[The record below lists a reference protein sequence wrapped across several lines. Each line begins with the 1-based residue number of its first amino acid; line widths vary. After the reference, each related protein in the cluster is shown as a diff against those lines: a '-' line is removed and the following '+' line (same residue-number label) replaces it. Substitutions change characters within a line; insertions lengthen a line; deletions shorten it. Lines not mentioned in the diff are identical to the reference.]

1 MIGIF
6 RKFIFYFSLVLVVF
20 LFPIIVF
27 ALSSGGIGGYPANP
41 DPAIQYSESWFIYN
55 LDLGE
60 SKDDAL
66 LLFNTGEETKTVK
79 LYPVDSI
86 PSNQGNFALEA
97 QDAPRDGIGA
107 WIKLAETL
115 VTLEPGESREIPFVI
130 TIPKDADVGEHSG
143 GIIIQKAAPGQA
155 EGEAAASVV
164 TRVGIRVY
172 QTVPGEIIKEIEI
185 DDFSLELIKPQD
197 QKPYY
202 DIVLTAKNKGN
213 VSLSPKV
220 SLEISGWGKIDYQ
233 DFKKISYE
241 SIASF
246 ATGDALFPVRF
257 FTGQTQTKDWQL
269 LRDQK
274 VTTRWSFVK
283 PQFGKFSFQAKLN
296 YESSDGPKTVVSK
309 KITVWVV
316 PWLEVLVI
324 ALVLSLI
331 ILLVILKKLLGSGRK
346 WQFYKVQKGDQLVS
360 LAESANV
367 SWKKVAK
374 VNRLKTPL
382 LKEGQV
388 IKLPPRFKPLVKKS
402 SGKKMPGVS

>member
-20 LFPIIVF
+20 LFPISVF

-220 SLEISGWGKIDYQ
+220 SLEISGWGKIDYFPHSNFNPKEGIVI
-233 DFKKISYE
+233 DFKDL
-241 SIASF
+241 
-246 ATGDALFPVRF
+246 TDF

-331 ILLVILKKLLGSGRK
+331 ISLVILKKLLGSGRK
-346 WQFYKVQKGDQLVS
+346 WQSYKVQKGDQLVS

-388 IKLPPRFKPLVKKS
+388 IKLPPGFKPLVKKS

>member
-20 LFPIIVF
+20 LFPISVF

-41 DPAIQYSESWFIYN
+41 DPAIQYSGSWFIYN

-60 SKDDAL
+60 SKADAL
-66 LLFNTGEETKTVK
+66 LLFNSGEETKTVK

-115 VTLEPGESREIPFVI
+115 VTLEQGESREIPFVI

-233 DFKKISYE
+233 DFKKISVKKFKQFISGQAE
-241 SIASF
+241 
-246 ATGDALFPVRF
+246 FPVRF

-274 VTTRWSFVK
+274 VTTRW
-283 PQFGKFSFQAKLN
+283 
-296 YESSDGPKTVVSK
+296 
-309 KITVWVV
+309 
-316 PWLEVLVI
+316 
-324 ALVLSLI
+324 
-331 ILLVILKKLLGSGRK
+331 
-346 WQFYKVQKGDQLVS
+346 
-360 LAESANV
+360 
-367 SWKKVAK
+367 
-374 VNRLKTPL
+374 
-382 LKEGQV
+382 
-388 IKLPPRFKPLVKKS
+388 
-402 SGKKMPGVS
+402 

>member
-1 MIGIF
+1 MVRRSI
-6 RKFIFYFSLVLVVF
+6 KFSLYFPKLVIITNF
-20 LFPIIVF
+20 LFLLFLLLPPAVF

-185 DDFSLELIKPQD
+185 SDFSLELTKPQD

-220 SLEISGWGKIDYQ
+220 SLEISGWGKLTYE
-233 DFKKISYE
+233 DFRETIANFIIGLE
-241 SIASF
+241 S
-246 ATGDALFPVRF
+246 FPINF

-316 PWLEVLVI
+316 PWLELAIIGLIFMKKLNRIKHPMADFYCRIKTNFLFVMLTI
-324 ALVLSLI
+324 LNKLVLI
-331 ILLVILKKLLGSGRK
+331 
-346 WQFYKVQKGDQLVS
+346 F
-360 LAESANV
+360 
-367 SWKKVAK
+367 
-374 VNRLKTPL
+374 
-382 LKEGQV
+382 
-388 IKLPPRFKPLVKKS
+388 
-402 SGKKMPGVS
+402 

>member
-1 MIGIF
+1 MVRRSI
-6 RKFIFYFSLVLVVF
+6 KFSLYFPKLVIITNF
-20 LFPIIVF
+20 LFLLFLILPPAVF
-27 ALSSGGIGGYPANP
+27 ALSSAGIGGYPANP

-66 LLFNTGEETKTVK
+66 LLFNSGEETKTVK

-115 VTLEPGESREIPFVI
+115 VTLEQGESREIPFVI

-143 GIIIQKAAPGQA
+143 GIIIQKPAPGQT

-185 DDFSLELIKPQD
+185 SDFRLELTKPQD

-233 DFKKISYE
+233 DIEDISVKKFKQFIGGQAE
-241 SIASF
+241 
-246 ATGDALFPVRF
+246 FPVRF

-283 PQFGKFSFQAKLN
+283 PQFGKFSFQVKLN
-296 YESSDGPKTVVSK
+296 YESSDGPKTITSK
-309 KITVWVV
+309 KITVWVA
-316 PWLEVLVI
+316 PWLELAIIGLIVVLIVSLVI
-324 ALVLSLI
+324 
-331 ILLVILKKLLGSGRK
+331 
-346 WQFYKVQKGDQLVS
+346 
-360 LAESANV
+360 
-367 SWKKVAK
+367 
-374 VNRLKTPL
+374 
-382 LKEGQV
+382 
-388 IKLPPRFKPLVKKS
+388 
-402 SGKKMPGVS
+402 GKKMFFGGRNWKPYQVKDGENLLQVAHRAGVSLKRLAK